1 VIKKNAGKSNNFYSN
16 SNSNS
21 NNILFMTI
29 EVTQKEVYGNTLT
42 YVADESVRNSIK
54 KLTGRKTLTDY
65 DIEALKELGFVLVL
79 KQVTVKI

>member
-1 VIKKNAGKSNNFYSN
+1 
-16 SNSNS
+16 
-21 NNILFMTI
+21 MTI

-42 YVADESVRNSIK
+42 YVADESIRNSIR

-79 KQVTVKI
+79 KQMTVTI

>member
-1 VIKKNAGKSNNFYSN
+1 
-16 SNSNS
+16 
-21 NNILFMTI
+21 MTI
-29 EVTQKEVYGNTLT
+29 EVIQKEVYGNTLT

-79 KQVTVKI
+79 KQMTVNI

>member
-1 VIKKNAGKSNNFYSN
+1 
-16 SNSNS
+16 
-21 NNILFMTI
+21 MTI

-42 YVADESVRNSIK
+42 YVKEESVRNSIR

-79 KQVTVKI
+79 KQMTVTI

>member
-1 VIKKNAGKSNNFYSN
+1 
-16 SNSNS
+16 
-21 NNILFMTI
+21 MTI

-79 KQVTVKI
+79 KQVTAKI

>member
-1 VIKKNAGKSNNFYSN
+1 
-16 SNSNS
+16 
-21 NNILFMTI
+21 MTI

-42 YVADESVRNSIK
+42 YVTDESVRNSIK

>member
-1 VIKKNAGKSNNFYSN
+1 
-16 SNSNS
+16 
-21 NNILFMTI
+21 MTI

-42 YVADESVRNSIK
+42 YVADESIRNSIK

>member
-1 VIKKNAGKSNNFYSN
+1 
-16 SNSNS
+16 
-21 NNILFMTI
+21 MTI

-42 YVADESVRNSIK
+42 YVADESIRNSIK

-79 KQVTVKI
+79 KQMTVAI